1 MNPHLLSAAAGTP
14 LFEGLSPDRL
24 TRAASAFCLRSHERG
39 EIVSGV
45 ADDLGFA
52 YVVSSGVARAVR
64 VSHDGRCLTSG
75 LLDAGAVFGR
85 LPFVEEDRT
94 EQVEALV
101 DCEVLRVATSD
112 LEALASVDPIIARNL
127 AASNAL
133 RLRAAE
139 QRLAALAFQPVPARL
154 AGVVAELAEHFG
166 KVTPDG
172 VRIDVRLT
180 HGTLAEMTGTTRET
194 LTKVAGWL
202 RSEDIVT
209 VERRTIWVH
218 NWDALLDVQDGTH
231 CMPGRSA
238 KLVLD
243 V

>member
-1 MNPHLLSAAAGTP
+1 MTTGHHYQVTAQMPERAQALVELHQVGGDVGGAG
-14 LFEGLSPDRL
+14 R
-24 TRAASAFCLRSHERG
+24 RG
-39 EIVSGV
+39 GAGPGPVGRPFRE
-45 ADDLGFA
+45 
-52 YVVSSGVARAVR
+52 VVPSQ
-64 VSHDGRCLTSG
+64 
-75 LLDAGAVFGR
+75 
-85 LPFVEEDRT
+85 RT

-101 DCEVLRVATSD
+101 DCDVLRVATSD

-127 AASNAL
+127 ATSNAL

-139 QRLAALAFQPVPARL
+139 ERLAALAFQPVPARL
-154 AGVVAELAEHFG
+154 AGVIVELADHFG

-202 RSEDIVT
+202 RNEDIVT
-209 VERRTIWVH
+209 IERRTIWVH
-218 NWDALLDVQDGTH
+218 NWDALINVHEGAH
-231 CMPGRSA
+231 CMPGRTA
-238 KLVLD
+238 KLVMD